1 MPRWPPG
8 NLAATYLVN
17 PRMQFRTLR
26 GELAMEG
33 FGVDTVDDR
42 LVLLGYFAPAA
53 VRPRTLVDALGRR
66 VRVAKRLPR
75 GAYLVG
81 GPEALQLAEPI
92 TLEVVP

>member
-1 MPRWPPG
+1 
-8 NLAATYLVN
+8 
-17 PRMQFRTLR
+17 MQFRTLK

-53 VRPRTLVDALGRR
+53 IRPRTLVDATGRR

-75 GAYLVG
+75 GAYLLG
-81 GPEALQLAEPI
+81 APEGIALSEPI
-92 TLEVVP
+92 VLEVLA